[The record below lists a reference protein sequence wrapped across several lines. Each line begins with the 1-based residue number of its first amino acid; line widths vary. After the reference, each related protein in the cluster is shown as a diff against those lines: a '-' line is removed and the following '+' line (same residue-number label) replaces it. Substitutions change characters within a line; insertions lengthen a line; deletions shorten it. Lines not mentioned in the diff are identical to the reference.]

1 MRYGNK
7 FCSLI
12 LTSAICMLG
21 ANAWAASSV
30 RILGAANNGS
40 SSSGSSAVSKTGGAT
55 LSTKPT
61 VAKTT
66 RASSLRFSPTVSG
79 TTTAVSKS
87 TGASNIAVNPSA
99 RLSIGKYLNVG
110 TNKAG
115 VGTLSGVATVGT
127 KSDINDLHDEL
138 DGVQGKID
146 ALSDGKQ
153 AALVLPNGS
162 FLDIG
167 GADNNEISIDIEALR
182 DDLRRTLHTESDL
195 LIELDENDVL
205 KWCYS
210 NPASPEQCLP
220 NHEKQVVVDL
230 GAVLD
235 EYDMANNASLKKVVL
250 GDVLAGTDG
259 ILTEEPNGLIAI
271 NKNTGEIGIKYDDLQ
286 SRLGIS
292 SLKGASEMRVKDGVL
307 QWRYET
313 DFEADGVTK
322 KWTTVSDLTTLLDG
336 YMQTAEFNEFKTD
349 EFTPLSNDH
358 AELKSAYNAF
368 KDAITQTV
376 NGKQLKLTPAASGLI
391 SLTETGVIDVK
402 MDALR
407 EALGIDSSIDAVR
420 VAEMRVQDG
429 ALQWHYIDEG
439 DIWHTLD
446 LSSLYVTKD
455 HLTTNY
461 YNKDDVNNLA
471 EDIENG
477 INETL
482 AKLALPENGPVD
494 SGIYMLSVE
503 GEGDDKVSTWTSVH
517 VVGSDGELL
526 Y

>member
-1 MRYGNK
+1 
-7 FCSLI
+7 
-12 LTSAICMLG
+12 
-21 ANAWAASSV
+21 
-30 RILGAANNGS
+30 
-40 SSSGSSAVSKTGGAT
+40 
-55 LSTKPT
+55 
-61 VAKTT
+61 
-66 RASSLRFSPTVSG
+66 
-79 TTTAVSKS
+79 
-87 TGASNIAVNPSA
+87 
-99 RLSIGKYLNVG
+99 LSIGKYLNVG

-138 DGVQGKID
+138 DGVQDKID

-153 AALVLPNGS
+153 AALVLKDGS

-182 DDLRRTLHTESDL
+182 DDLRNTLHTKDEL
-195 LIELDENDVL
+195 LIELDDNDVL
-205 KWCYS
+205 WWCYAKPS
-210 NPASPEQCLP
+210 NPEQCLT
-220 NHEKQVVVDL
+220 EKQVVVDL

-235 EYDMANNASLKKVVL
+235 EYDMANNTSLKKVVL

-259 ILTEEPNGLIAI
+259 ILTEEPDGLIAI
-271 NKNTGEIGIKYDDLQ
+271 NKNTGEIGIKYEDLQ
-286 SRLGIS
+286 TRLGIS
-292 SLKGASEMRVKDGVL
+292 SLKGESEMRVKDGVL
-307 QWRYET
+307 QWRYLT
-313 DFEADGVTK
+313 DFEADGVTP

-407 EALGIDSSIDAVR
+407 EALGIDSSVDAVR

-439 DIWHTLD
+439 DTWHTLD
-446 LSSLYVTKD
+446 LSSLYVTQN

-461 YNKDDVNNLA
+461 YNKDDVNDLA
-471 EDIENG
+471 ADIENG

-482 AKLALPENGPVD
+482 AKLALPENGPAD